1 MILSPHEIG
10 ASDNGKGVKMP
21 DTSSYT
27 NDGWEM
33 HESGPSDARHTALL
47 LPGALASHV
56 FFEDLAAEPRL
67 SPVRLLAT
75 TLPGY
80 AGSAHPD
87 DDSIETYARQAG
99 KLAAEFGADV
109 VVGHSVGANVAIEMA
124 AAGEFSGP
132 LVLLSPSFSRRDES
146 IVPRVL
152 DRFAAVFGHLP
163 FTLALKMAGSM
174 LKGRVPDDR
183 LGALTAELRKN
194 DPRFVRRNL
203 HTLLSYYERY
213 GTLVPRL
220 CGSGL
225 RTWVVFGENDDT
237 KLQDEERGQLAS
249 CPQVTL
255 VTIPETGHFTLNTH
269 PGRIAEL
276 VLEAISAA
284 GKTPRSSTQASD
296 PDKKH
301 SA

>member
-1 MILSPHEIG
+1 
-10 ASDNGKGVKMP
+10 
-21 DTSSYT
+21 
-27 NDGWEM
+27 
-33 HESGPSDARHTALL
+33 
-47 LPGALASHV
+47 
-56 FFEDLAAEPRL
+56 
-67 SPVRLLAT
+67 
-75 TLPGY
+75 
-80 AGSAHPD
+80 
-87 DDSIETYARQAG
+87 
-99 KLAAEFGADV
+99 
-109 VVGHSVGANVAIEMA
+109 VGANVAIEMA

-225 RTWVVFGENDDT
+225 RTWVVFGEYDDT

-284 GKTPRSSTQASD
+284 GKTPRSSTKRPIRTRSTAPDIRDQREGED
-296 PDKKH
+296 P
-301 SA
+301 SGARP